1 MRGGGIVRT
10 RAVGILTIV
19 LAAGVVSTA
28 AAQEEPSFVQLCG
41 ACHPAGRPAP
51 SPAFPSLSGQH
62 AEYLL
67 KQLRDYKSGR
77 RATAI
82 MTGPLASVPASALA
96 ALATYFGRQ
105 SPPVARA
112 PIDAALAERGE
123 AIYTGGIPAAHV
135 ANCAGCHEA
144 NGAGHAKFPRLAG
157 LSADYVEQQ
166 LADFRAGRRAND
178 RARVM
183 RVVTA
188 GLTDE
193 DIKAVAEYIA
203 TLAGGE

>member
-1 MRGGGIVRT
+1 VRIP
-10 RAVGILTIV
+10 AVGILTLV

-28 AAQEEPSFVQLCG
+28 AAQDETPFVQLCG
-41 ACHPAGRPAP
+41 ACHPSGRPAP

-62 AEYLL
+62 ADYLL

-96 ALATYFGRQ
+96 ALATHFSRQ
-105 SPPVARA
+105 TPA
-112 PIDAALAERGE
+112 PAHEPSDAALAERGE

-157 LSADYVEQQ
+157 LSSAYVEQQ
-166 LADFRAGRRAND
+166 LIDFRAGHRAND

-183 RVVTA
+183 RVVAA

-193 DIKAVAEYIA
+193 DIKAVAEYVA